1 MNYNFHKYL
10 IVLVMTLVLNIGY
23 SQQQVISFEYDNS
36 GNRVLREVIE
46 IPAAPLANDS
56 TTVNVEGPK
65 SKKSSDSIAP
75 VNPVLSSLPDG
86 REVNIYPNPTRGQLL
101 IEISEIKEGESGKL
115 LILSMEGKIIEQR
128 AIKDKTIH
136 VDLSRQARGNYILR
150 LRLGEQKKE
159 WQIVK
164 Q

>member
-1 MNYNFHKYL
+1 MRKVQL
-10 IVLVMTLVLNIGY
+10 ILPIIISISTLGLSQDISY
-23 SQQQVISFEYDNS
+23 SYDNS

-46 IPAAPLANDS
+46 IPAAPLAIDS
-56 TTVNVEGPK
+56 TTVNVEDPK
-65 SKKSSDSIAP
+65 SKKGTGSVAP

-86 REVNIYPNPTRGQLL
+86 REVNIYPNPTRGQLQ
-101 IEISEIKEGESGKL
+101 IEISEIKEGETGKL
-115 LILSMEGKIIEQR
+115 LILSMEGKIIEHR
-128 AIKDKTIH
+128 AIKDRTIP
-136 VDLSRQARGNYILR
+136 VDLSRQARGNYILS